1 MFPWYDYN
9 KNLNVFV
16 EMSFTFVLN
25 IDNPDYFQPKHSSI
39 FLAIF
44 LQNLPKLNGIKR
56 GTSDLISSERFF
68 KRKNSN
74 EYYYENFCVSLYDYR

>member
-1 MFPWYDYN
+1 MFRWYDYN

-25 IDNPDYFQPKHSSI
+25 TGSPDYFQPKRSSI

-44 LQNLPKLNGIKR
+44 LQNLPKPNGIKR
-56 GTSDLISSERFF
+56 GTSDLISSEIF
-68 KRKNSN
+68 
-74 EYYYENFCVSLYDYR
+74 